1 MEVVEVG
8 QTSLCH
14 PTAFV
19 CVDEAGQTSLCHPT
33 AFVEVVEVGQTS
45 LCHPTAFVEVVKL
58 DRLLSRPQGVLNQHW
73 KRFRNDCEK
82 LLIMCA
88 VCIRPVFLFK
98 SLFSSA
104 LVSGEQRNGM
114 FVLV

>member
-1 MEVVEVG
+1 MLV
-8 QTSLCH
+8 
-14 PTAFV
+14 PPAFV
-19 CVDEAGQTSLCHPT
+19 CVDEVGQTSLCHPT

-45 LCHPTAFVEVVKL
+45 LSPT
-58 DRLLSRPQGVLNQHW
+58 RGVNQHW

-98 SLFSSA
+98 ILFSSA

-114 FVLV
+114 FVSV

>member
-1 MEVVEVG
+1 MLVPSAFVEVVEVG

-19 CVDEAGQTSLCHPT
+19 
-33 AFVEVVEVGQTS
+33 EVGQTS
-45 LCHPTAFVEVVKL
+45 LCQPTAFVEVVKL

-82 LLIMCA
+82 WLIMCA
-88 VCIRPVFLFK
+88 VCIRPVFPLFLN
-98 SLFSSA
+98 SFFFCI
-104 LVSGEQRNGM
+104 GIR
-114 FVLV
+114 